1 MQTSAPPELPYYPR
15 PELVEQVRVVLSSGL
30 SDAITMFAAR
40 RMGKTE
46 FVQRDLAPAAE
57 AWGWHFCYVDLWRRR
72 DDPEEGLVEAL
83 EEHVRG
89 QGWASRLRRPD
100 SVKAKAGA
108 SGSGIE
114 AEWKSKGEP
123 PELLTRLRKAMKALV
138 GRGDRVVLLA
148 IDEFQTLAA
157 GKHEDF
163 VAAFRAAMLELRPS
177 LKLFFTGSSRDALNS
192 MFRRR
197 KAPLLDS
204 AMSLPLPLLD
214 DAFAT
219 DRAEVYSRMTGRE
232 TDPAKLAEV
241 FERVGH
247 VPKYLNLIVLHMV
260 VAASNDPWVG
270 FERWREQ
277 EGEVRLSAQ
286 WNGLKPLDKV
296 IVEHLSLGGGDLFSK
311 AFAAKANQRLKQSA
325 VTPPKV
331 QTAVRRLIN
340 EDILAPSGET
350 GVYEVEDRA
359 FKIYVEWL
367 HEQGNCTCPP
377 RK

>member
-1 MQTSAPPELPYYPR
+1 MNTSSPPELPYYPR
-15 PELVEQVRVVLSSGL
+15 PDLVEKVGTVLGSGL
-30 SDAITMFAAR
+30 TDAVTMFAAR

-46 FVQRDLAPAAE
+46 FVQRDLAPAAQ
-57 AWGWHFCYVDLWRRR
+57 AWGWHYCYVDLWRRR
-72 DDPEEGLVEAL
+72 DDPEHGLIEAL
-83 EEHVRG
+83 EEHVQA
-89 QGWASRLRRPD
+89 QGWTARLRKPD
-100 SVKAKAGA
+100 TLKAKAG
-108 SGSGIE
+108 SPGSGVE
-114 AEWKSKGEP
+114 AEWKGKGQEQ
-123 PELLTRLRKAMKALV
+123 ELLTRLRTAMKALV
-138 GRGDRVVLLA
+138 GKGDRVVLLV

-157 GKHEDF
+157 GKHEDY

-204 AMSLPLPLLD
+204 AISLPLPLLD
-214 DAFAT
+214 EDFAR
-219 DRAEVYSRMTGRE
+219 DRAEVYRRMSNRD
-232 TDPAKLAEV
+232 TDPKALAAV

-260 VAASNDPWVG
+260 VAASQDPWVG

-277 EGEVRLSAQ
+277 EGEVRLGAQ
-286 WNGLKPLDKV
+286 WKALKPLDKV
-296 IVEHLSLGGGDLFSK
+296 LVEHLALGGSDLFSK
-311 AFAAKANQRLKQSA
+311 GFAAKANETLGQSS

-340 EDILAPSGET
+340 EDILAPTGEP
-350 GVYEVEDRA
+350 GEYEIEDRA

-367 HEQGNCTCPP
+367 HEKNQCACNA
-377 RK
+377 K